1 VFFQTS
7 PGRFP
12 PLPSQVLGGSTT
24 TDGPNHI
31 VVADFD
37 GDHRLDLV
45 SSNLLGRSITVFLQ
59 GDGGFPQV
67 PSFSIV
73 ASYPNWVEAADLN
86 EDGRVDLAA
95 SLIDGDLLVVHYQ
108 TGTGE
113 FPDDPDLVLGDPS
126 GLGQPYA
133 MAVADLDGDGSPDLL
148 STKLAGDV
156 TAFLHTGLG
165 RFSASPDVVVSA
177 ESGARVTVG
186 DLNADG
192 LLDLATAN
200 FLGNSLDVTFQDGGG
215 QFGADPDRLV
225 GAGSSLLG
233 PSEVVAA
240 DLNGDGLLDLAS
252 VNSGGHDVTAFFQM
266 SPGQFS
272 PSPDVTV
279 GGPAWTQ
286 FAFRLIAADLDDDGR
301 VDLVT
306 VSFALKK
313 LAVFFQEAP
322 GVFPVQPSQ
331 VLDIPASSGGPL
343 ALAAADLDGDHLLD
357 LVSANDSPGSL
368 TIFLQ
373 TGPRVFSTTPSATLG
388 GPAVPIGF
396 RDILAADLDGNGLL
410 DLVATS

>member
-1 VFFQTS
+1 
-7 PGRFP
+7 
-12 PLPSQVLGGSTT
+12 
-24 TDGPNHI
+24 
-31 VVADFD
+31 
-37 GDHRLDLV
+37 
-45 SSNLLGRSITVFLQ
+45 
-59 GDGGFPQV
+59 
-67 PSFSIV
+67 
-73 ASYPNWVEAADLN
+73 
-86 EDGRVDLAA
+86 
-95 SLIDGDLLVVHYQ
+95 
-108 TGTGE
+108 
-113 FPDDPDLVLGDPS
+113 
-126 GLGQPYA
+126 
-133 MAVADLDGDGSPDLL
+133 
-148 STKLAGDV
+148 
-156 TAFLHTGLG
+156 
-165 RFSASPDVVVSA
+165 
-177 ESGARVTVG
+177 
-186 DLNADG
+186 
-192 LLDLATAN
+192 
-200 FLGNSLDVTFQDGGG
+200 
-215 QFGADPDRLV
+215 V

-410 DLVATS
+410 DLVALDGSASGPCMAFLQSAPGVFPASPSFTLAPPSLPNFQSVAAGDLNGDHLPDIVLVSSQTLDTIWIYFQSSPGRFPASPSLSLIDALPGRPISVTLADLNTDGQLDFVSAAQSHLSLYFAR